1 MLMPIKAFPGG
12 SIYSRLCM
20 KLSSFL
26 FAHAGNA
33 AYIIFIMWDS
43 ISGLDTWYDFWF
55 NISCGVVVKVR
66 SNQKREKYPKRTMS
80 SPACA
85 LSIYS
90 CLCMKMLFFL
100 FVCAWAMWNSIS
112 GLNPWYHFRFNI
124 SCGVAVTVR
133 SHQKRI
139 SGNFLRGGE
148 GGNFVLEVV
157 LIF

>member
-66 SNQKREKYPKRTMS
+66 SHQEKFQV
-80 SPACA
+80 
-85 LSIYS
+85 I
-90 CLCMKMLFFL
+90 FL
-100 FVCAWAMWNSIS
+100 W
-112 GLNPWYHFRFNI
+112 
-124 SCGVAVTVR
+124 
-133 SHQKRI
+133 
-139 SGNFLRGGE
+139 GGE
-148 GGNFVLEVV
+148 GGRK
-157 LIF
+157 IFWRGGQFSRSSPFFRSSSFPMSSSFLRSSSFLTSESSF

>member
-66 SNQKREKYPKRTMS
+66 SHQEKFQV
-80 SPACA
+80 
-85 LSIYS
+85 I
-90 CLCMKMLFFL
+90 FL
-100 FVCAWAMWNSIS
+100 W
-112 GLNPWYHFRFNI
+112 
-124 SCGVAVTVR
+124 
-133 SHQKRI
+133 
-139 SGNFLRGGE
+139 GGE
-148 GGNFVLEVV
+148 GGRNSFFFSSFPSYKEITIMNRGIPARKYFIQKKFFSKVF
-157 LIF
+157 LIIHLN